1 MDEELKCPY
10 CGAIQENHEPDM
22 FTSYI
27 CTTECDECGKE
38 FEYSVDVKRQYWSFT
53 VESEA

>member
-10 CGAIQENHEPDM
+10 CGATQDNHEPDM

-53 VESEA
+53 VESE